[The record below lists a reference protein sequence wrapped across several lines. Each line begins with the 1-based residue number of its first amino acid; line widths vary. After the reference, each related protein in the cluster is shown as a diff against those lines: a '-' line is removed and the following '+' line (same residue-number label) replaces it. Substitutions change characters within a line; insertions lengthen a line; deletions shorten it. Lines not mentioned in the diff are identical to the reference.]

1 MGAIERIG
9 LLCASFAGM
18 MAYAAIRDVAGHGM
32 AEERM
37 ADDVRKVVAAPTHSP
52 ETTTPM
58 TPSLTLQDVS
68 NDRFV
73 LIHIEGMH
81 CHRCEQAI
89 RKAMSRYAG
98 VHEVEVDFASGLAS
112 VLYDVGLVSPAS
124 LVDAVREAGYKPNGY
139 TLSHSD

>member
-1 MGAIERIG
+1 
-9 LLCASFAGM
+9 M
-18 MAYAAIRDVAGHGM
+18 MAYAGAAMLRRCGM

-37 ADDVRKVVAAPTHSP
+37 TEDVRKAVAAPTHSA

-58 TPSLTLQDVS
+58 TPSLTDQDVCH
-68 NDRFV
+68 DRFV

-89 RKAMSRYAG
+89 RKAMSRYPG

-112 VLYDVGLVSPAS
+112 VLYDMELVTPAS
-124 LVDAVREAGYKPNGY
+124 LVDAVREAGYKPNGF
-139 TLSHSD
+139 TLSH